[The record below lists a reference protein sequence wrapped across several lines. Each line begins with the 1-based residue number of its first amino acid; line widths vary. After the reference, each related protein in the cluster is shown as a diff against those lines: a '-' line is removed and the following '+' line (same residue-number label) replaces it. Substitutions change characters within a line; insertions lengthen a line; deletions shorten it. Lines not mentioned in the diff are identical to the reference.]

1 MIEQDI
7 ADIQKKII
15 EAEDL
20 LNTVQIK
27 KYELKKEL
35 VDVMETIRKGEHN
48 LSKLKMDEKIK
59 IREFWNQ
66 KNNREGDS
74 YGQ

>member
-66 KNNREGDS
+66 KNNR
-74 YGQ
+74 